1 MFKKFHIQMTFFCT
15 IIVSLIIVIMTI
27 SYLSIAESSMD
38 SINYANFQNNCNTT
52 LTYLGEQ
59 NVISHQWVSSTEHN
73 NQFMIQVYD
82 NQLPLSITNM
92 RLSEDDLSI
101 IDKIKKRS
109 VESYALNIES
119 EYSNQRLMKKVEFKM
134 TIASEKY
141 YVATALIPKIDG
153 FMGVIIY
160 QPLSIY
166 QDAILKQRLIFF
178 SIDIVSIL
186 LLGAFSWFFTSRMIK
201 PLEQTR
207 RQQTRFIASASHE
220 LRSPLTV
227 MLSSLSAMKKGNPDE
242 ARHFADTIESEGKRM
257 SRLIDDMLSLANA
270 DNKTWSLKPEPVEL
284 DTLLLNVYE
293 KYEPMATDKGYQLN
307 ISLPE
312 ETTEKCI
319 CDSSRIEQVLSILID
334 NAFSYTP
341 VGSCISLSLI
351 DRGNKQ
357 ELRVADNGP
366 GIAAGDRTHIFERFY
381 RGDVSHTKK
390 EHFGLGL
397 SIAKEIIQL
406 HKGMIFVDQTDSG
419 TCFVIQLPH
428 SR

>member
-15 IIVSLIIVIMTI
+15 TIVSLVIVIMTI
-27 SYLSIAESSMD
+27 SYLSISESSMD
-38 SINYANFQNNCNTT
+38 SINYANFQTNCNTA
-52 LTYLGEQ
+52 LTYLSEQ
-59 NVISHQWVSSTEHN
+59 NVISHQWVSTTEHN
-73 NQFMIQVYD
+73 NQFIIQVYD
-82 NQLPLSITNM
+82 NQLPLSVTTL
-92 RLSEDDLSI
+92 RLNENELSI
-101 IDKIKKRS
+101 IEKIKKRS
-109 VESYALNIES
+109 VESHTLDVES
-119 EYSNQRLMKKVEFKM
+119 EYSNQRLMKKVEFRM
-134 TIASEKY
+134 TIDKEKY
-141 YVATALIPKIDG
+141 YIATALVSKIEG
-153 FMGVIIY
+153 SMGVVIF

-178 SIDIVSIL
+178 SIDVVSIL

-201 PLEQTR
+201 PLEQSR

-242 ARHFADTIESEGKRM
+242 ARHFADTIESEGRRM
-257 SRLIDDMLSLANA
+257 SHLIDDMLSLANA
-270 DNKTWSLKPEPVEL
+270 DNKTWILKPEPVEL

-293 KYEPMATDKGYQLN
+293 KYEPLAADNGYQLN

-312 ETTEKCI
+312 EITEKCV
-319 CDSSRIEQVLSILID
+319 CDGLRIEQVLSILID
-334 NAFSYTP
+334 NAFSYSP

-351 DRGNKQ
+351 DRSNKQ

-366 GIAAGDRTHIFERFY
+366 GIAAEDRAHVFERFY

-397 SIAKEIIQL
+397 SIAKEIIHL
-406 HKGMIFVDQTDSG
+406 HKGTIFLDETNSG
-419 TCFVIQLPH
+419 ACFVIQLPL